1 MCVCVCVGN
10 FRSNCDK
17 VKRCTPGYA
26 DELMKYLQN
35 QKYFTRHNGAD
46 HVVMWSLGHYHPW
59 PKNGCNVFMSE
70 FCKECA
76 VTCYWMD
83 PVKKDNHFISMPFP
97 SSYHSSDAMIDVPW
111 KYQNSK
117 YVRNI
122 TALYLG
128 STKTLNPDHT
138 KIRRSMT
145 AQCKAHPKCE
155 WLQIAHSST
164 DGTISQFVQFYRK
177 SIFCLCPP
185 GDDPGRKALFDI
197 ITSGWYVCHR
207 RMMSSIQFSLL
218 YNCLFLQHSSHFQ
231 SQYHLQPVSFSYW
244 RS

>member
-1 MCVCVCVGN
+1 MAN
-10 FRSNCDK
+10 LK
-17 VKRCTPGYA
+17 KQP
-26 DELMKYLQN
+26 
-35 QKYFTRHNGAD
+35 YFARHQGAD

-70 FCKECA
+70 FCKHCA
-76 VTCYWMD
+76 ITCYWMD
-83 PVKKDNHFISMPFP
+83 PTKKDNHFISMPFP
-97 SSYHSSDAMIDVPW
+97 SSYHSSDTMTDIPW
-111 KYQNSK
+111 AFDNHKFE
-117 YVRNI
+117 RNI

-164 DGTISQFVQFYRK
+164 DSTISTFVQSYRR
-177 SIFCLCPP
+177 SVFCLCPP

-197 ITSGWYVCHR
+197 ITSGW
-207 RMMSSIQFSLL
+207 
-218 YNCLFLQHSSHFQ
+218 
-231 SQYHLQPVSFSYW
+231 
-244 RS
+244 